1 MLDTKLKNRHKLAV
15 IVILSTIL
23 LAASVVVSQYR
34 GWSNEQQS
42 AMQQEKHDAV
52 TSEEFLSRFAEAS
65 YILYNTENGKSSDEI
80 RSEYSGMVSEYEAFY
95 PYLDYVVLDENRET
109 VERSTVNSTQ
119 GELSESRLYD
129 EDFAIGMVMIYD
141 ENGIPVVGLKQGEYE
156 SEQGRV
162 LRQAIQSFL
171 STMNNED
178 GEITTEEYAE
188 DTGNAGM
195 PRNRTYIFAMTE
207 ENLNEYLA
215 DWTLEGIH
223 PSDNMANLI
232 MILLLLVAAT
242 AWVYPCFRSW
252 ETGNEIIFRAPL
264 EVAVIVLMI
273 VITIVAENM
282 GWLVYRND
290 GRADGSDFLIWA
302 ALFALVYW
310 GSACLS
316 PVSRMGVR
324 QYLKER
330 SLIGRY
336 WRRVISAIRRGL
348 KFCVEKIRNGC
359 RRAYHSL
366 ANIDLREDGTKTIVK
381 IVVCNF
387 GILAAV
393 CTMWFF
399 GILALIIYSVILFFI
414 LRKYYQDVQRKYA
427 LLLETTGQ
435 LAAGNLDVEIR
446 EDLGI
451 FNPFKPEIEK
461 IQKGFKQ
468 AVNEEV
474 KSQKMKTELITNV
487 SHDLKTPLT
496 AIITYVNLLKEE
508 KDEGKK
514 KEYIDVLERK
524 SLRLKVLIEDLFEI
538 SKASSETAI
547 LNLVDVDV
555 VSLFKQVK
563 LETEERFRDTDI
575 EFRCIYPEKRLIA
588 SLDSQKTYR
597 IFENLLVNI
606 SKYALPHT
614 RAYVEILECDGMAV
628 VRMKNVSREELN
640 FNPDEITER
649 FVRGDAS
656 RNTEGSGLGLA
667 IAKSFT
673 ELQKGKFRIETE
685 ADLFKVE
692 IQFLLKKA

>member
-15 IVILSTIL
+15 VVILLTIL
-23 LAASVVVSQYR
+23 LAASVVISQYR
-34 GWSNEQQS
+34 GWNNEQQS
-42 AMQQEKHDAV
+42 VMRQEKHNAV
-52 TSEEFLSRFAEAS
+52 TSEEFLSRFAQAS

-80 RSEYSGMVSEYEAFY
+80 RSEYPGMVNEYEAFY

-109 VERSTVNSTQ
+109 VERSTVSSSQ

-162 LRQAIQSFL
+162 LRQAIQSFQ
-171 STMNNED
+171 STMNNE
-178 GEITTEEYAE
+178 EETE
-188 DTGNAGM
+188 NAGM

-207 ENLNEYLA
+207 ENLNEYLE
-215 DWTLEGIH
+215 DWSLGGIH
-223 PSDNMANLI
+223 PSDNMSN
-232 MILLLLVAAT
+232 MILILLWLVAAT
-242 AWVYPCFRSW
+242 AWIYPRFRSW

-264 EVAVIVLMI
+264 EVAAIVLMI
-273 VITIVAENM
+273 VAAIVSENM

-290 GRADGSDFLIWA
+290 GRAAGSDFLIWA
-302 ALFALVYW
+302 AVFALVYW
-310 GSACLS
+310 GSACIS
-316 PVSRMGVR
+316 PVSRMGVKS
-324 QYLKER
+324 YLKER
-330 SLIGRY
+330 CLIGRY
-336 WRRVISAIRRGL
+336 WRRLISVIRRGA
-348 KFCVEKIRNGC
+348 KFCVEKIRNGY
-359 RRAYHSL
+359 RKAYHSL
-366 ANIDLREDGTKTIVK
+366 ANIDLREDGTKMILK

-387 GILAAV
+387 GILVAV
-393 CTMWFF
+393 CIMWFF

-414 LRKYYQDVQRKYA
+414 LRKYYQDIQKKYG
-427 LLLETTGQ
+427 LLLEATGQ

-461 IQKGFKQ
+461 IQKGFKR
-468 AVNEEV
+468 AVDEEV
-474 KSQKMKTELITNV
+474 KSQRMKTELITNV

-508 KDEGKK
+508 KDEEKK

-538 SKASSETAI
+538 SKASSETVI

-575 EFRCIYPEKRLIA
+575 EFRCSYPEKRLVA

-614 RAYVEILECDGMAV
+614 RAYVEITERDGMAV

-673 ELQKGKFRIETE
+673 ELQKGKFRIETD